1 MRILFTVL
9 WLTVL
14 LSAGCAPK
22 SAQVPVQQS
31 STRVDPNPGIPQ
43 MIAMPDPPRENI
55 RRTCSERWPIE
66 KMNMKTFHVKP
77 DRDEFVVQCDGLF
90 DGELY
95 RCVIRT
101 DSQGHWINDGRT
113 KKNP

>member
-1 MRILFTVL
+1 MRIRFIVL
-9 WLTVL
+9 GLAIALT
-14 LSAGCAPK
+14 SGCVSKPP
-22 SAQVPVQQS
+22 QVPVHES
-31 STRVDPNPGIPQ
+31 PTRADPNPGIPQ

-55 RRTCSERWPIE
+55 RQTCRERWPIE

-77 DRDEFVVQCDGLF
+77 DGDEFVIRCEGTF
-90 DGELY
+90 DGEVY
-95 RCVIRT
+95 QCVIRT